1 MSLFAQAGVSYA
13 KSAKEATEEISS
25 EEATEV
31 ESEEETSE
39 EVTYPITIE
48 HAFGETVIESKPE
61 RIATIG
67 WENQDTPLALGVAPV
82 GVSAANYG
90 LVTDNN
96 LHLWT
101 DEAFADLGV
110 EKPVVFDDVDG
121 LDFEQI
127 SDCNPDVILAAYS
140 GMTQEDYDTLSQIA
154 PVIPYKEKAWQ
165 TSWSCLLYTS
175 DAADD

>member
-1 MSLFAQAGVSYA
+1 MRIKKALFLGTLCTAVSGMSLFAQAGVSYA

-67 WENQDTPLALGVAPV
+67 WECSVCKPQPPQ
-82 GVSAANYG
+82 
-90 LVTDNN
+90 
-96 LHLWT
+96 H
-101 DEAFADLGV
+101 AF
-110 EKPVVFDDVDG
+110 
-121 LDFEQI
+121 QI
-127 SDCNPDVILAAYS
+127 QNWRRV
-140 GMTQEDYDTLSQIA
+140 Q
-154 PVIPYKEKAWQ
+154 
-165 TSWSCLLYTS
+165 
-175 DAADD
+175 

>member
-1 MSLFAQAGVSYA
+1 MRIKKALFLGTLCTAVSGMSLFAQAGVSYA
-13 KSAKEATEEISS
+13 KSAKEATEEASS

-110 EKPVVFDDVDG
+110 EKPVVFDDVD
-121 LDFEQI
+121 
-127 SDCNPDVILAAYS
+127 
-140 GMTQEDYDTLSQIA
+140 
-154 PVIPYKEKAWQ
+154 
-165 TSWSCLLYTS
+165 
-175 DAADD
+175 